1 MSLQDNLQRL
11 KQNEPYIFKA
21 TDTQY
26 FIVIERQITV
36 ELTNFLDAVTS
47 LICTYFVYDISY
59 SKALTPI
66 LIFIQRYFLGIKDNQ
81 TVPSCVTR
89 LLASLDQHI
98 DQELD

>member
-1 MSLQDNLQRL
+1 MSIQENLQKLR
-11 KQNEPYIFKA
+11 QNKPYILKA
-21 TDTQY
+21 TDAQY

-36 ELTNFLDAVTS
+36 ELTNFMDTVTS

-66 LIFIQRYFLGIKDNQ
+66 LIFIQQYFLGIKNNQ
-81 TVPSCVTR
+81 TVPSCVAR

-98 DQELD
+98 EQELD